1 LGRGVRAAAADRSA
15 PVVDYYRPLL
25 VGADSL
31 ATDLLWQTLYN
42 RTRDNWQKGLAIE
55 ALSAIEIALW
65 DLKGRHLGLPIHRL
79 LGGPVRQRVQAYAT
93 GFYRKRDGD
102 PLRYL
107 VAEAE
112 ERFRRVFGDK
122 AEARLLH

>member
-1 LGRGVRAAAADRSA
+1 MFATKPGFVGIVWFEPPKILDRRCQARA
-15 PVVDYYRPLL
+15 VD
-25 VGADSL
+25 
-31 ATDLLWQTLYN
+31 LYN

-79 LGGPVRQRVQAYAT
+79 LGGPVRQRVPAYAT